1 MMAPPDDFAG
11 PAAPMARIDA
21 DTRARTHLANERTF
35 LAWQRTGLG
44 LIVIGI
50 GSAQFIERDRQLIPG
65 VPVVSGFAAILIG
78 GGALAAVV
86 GCVRFIQSRDRI
98 DAAAYRPANRSV
110 IAATLFVVLVAALS
124 LLLVIL
130 LRHG

>member
-1 MMAPPDDFAG
+1 MTEPADDGDEPAG
-11 PAAPMARIDA
+11 PLARIDA

-65 VPVVSGFAAILIG
+65 VPVVSSFAAILIG
-78 GGALAAVV
+78 GGAATAVV
-86 GCVRFIQSRDRI
+86 GCVRFLQSRNRI
-98 DAAAYRPANRSV
+98 DEAAYRPANRSV

-124 LLLVIL
+124 LLLMIL